1 MGEGVRGDDLDVLT
15 CEKECASMTTLR
27 VPDSGVVVFWLGGS
41 GGGRGGDEMR
51 RIGELLQQDAHTC
64 AHGIAGQRKKF
75 SVERIASP
83 CTFGQGDKKKIKIV
97 EKKKKK
103 NSQSKC
109 GTWLSRLD
117 ADIWPTT
124 DAAAA
129 AEDEASTSLD
139 EIAELWL
146 GRRSSAALEIGTG
159 CCGAPPPLLLLLAL
173 FVVVDLL
180 RSS

>member
-15 CEKECASMTTLR
+15 CEKDCASMTTLR

-97 EKKKKK
+97 EKKKKTHRANAAHGYRGSMPTSGLRQMPPPPQK
-103 NSQSKC
+103 TRHRRRSMKLPSYGLAVAARQR
-109 GTWLSRLD
+109 WRL
-117 ADIWPTT
+117 APG
-124 DAAAA
+124 AA
-129 AEDEASTSLD
+129 
-139 EIAELWL
+139 
-146 GRRSSAALEIGTG
+146 GRRRR
-159 CCGAPPPLLLLLAL
+159 CCCCWRYL
-173 FVVVDLL
+173 
-180 RSS
+180 S

>member
-1 MGEGVRGDDLDVLT
+1 MKCGESENFSNKT
-15 CEKECASMTTLR
+15 PTH
-27 VPDSGVVVFWLGGS
+27 
-41 GGGRGGDEMR
+41 
-51 RIGELLQQDAHTC
+51 AHTGSLAREKNSRWNGLQ
-64 AHGIAGQRKKF
+64 AHVHSGKGTKRKSKL
-75 SVERIASP
+75 S
-83 CTFGQGDKKKIKIV
+83 
-97 EKKKKK
+97 KKKK